1 MEKKNV
7 AQGRIMKAFR
17 DIASN
22 RDQKFRCNWMGWEA
36 ALAGIGGERGPT
48 SGTTFSTLSPYLG
61 FFLLLI
67 F

>member
-1 MEKKNV
+1 
-7 AQGRIMKAFR
+7 MKASR

-36 ALAGIGGERGPT
+36 ALAGIGGGRGPT
-48 SGTTFSTLSPYLG
+48 SGTTFSTLSPYLR